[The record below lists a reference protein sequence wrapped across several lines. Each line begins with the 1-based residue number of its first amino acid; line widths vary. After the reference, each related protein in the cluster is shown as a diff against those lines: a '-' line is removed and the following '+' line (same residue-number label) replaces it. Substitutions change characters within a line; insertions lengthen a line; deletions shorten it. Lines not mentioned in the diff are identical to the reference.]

1 MAAQHTVD
9 VLVRVRAPL
18 DSLENKYFFEIE
30 DPGLKKSLGLSIL
43 KS

>member
-18 DSLENKYFFEIE
+18 GSLEKDLDYKIRVF
-30 DPGLKKSLGLSIL
+30 
-43 KS
+43 

>member
-18 DSLENKYFFEIE
+18 DT
-30 DPGLKKSLGLSIL
+30 PKKQGIL
-43 KS
+43 L